1 MFLLI
6 ILINKSIYFAFYLL
20 FLHFCLMK
28 SCQNLL
34 VIRGLIRILHIFIS
48 GCRHWLCCEN
58 YLSFLFFGV
67 FSLHGAH
74 FATHP
79 YLTFQCFSV
88 ETLTGWNH
96 KTWLLLHQI
105 CIMRAAICNMRSF
118 PLPWIVALIKTNTRL
133 TRAMPEPR
141 RTLYPWAPI
150 IYEAWPRRRLLSE
163 CNSACKSQKWN
174 G

>member
-34 VIRGLIRILHIFIS
+34 VIRDLIRILHIFIS
-48 GCRHWLCCEN
+48 GYQHWLCCEN
-58 YLSFLFFGV
+58 YCLFFVLV

-79 YLTFQCFSV
+79 YLMFQCFSV

-118 PLPWIVALIKTNTRL
+118 PLPRIVALIKTNTRL
-133 TRAMPEPR
+133 TWAMPEPR

>member
-34 VIRGLIRILHIFIS
+34 VIRDLIRILHIFIS
-48 GCRHWLCCEN
+48 GYQHWLCCEN
-58 YLSFLFFGV
+58 YCLFFVLV

-118 PLPWIVALIKTNTRL
+118 PLPRIVALIKTNTRL
-133 TRAMPEPR
+133 TWAMPEPR

-163 CNSACKSQKWN
+163 CNSACKSQKCN

>member
-6 ILINKSIYFAFYLL
+6 ILMNKSIYFAFYLL
-20 FLHFCLMK
+20 FLHFLFNVKLSK
-28 SCQNLL
+28 SFSYTGLDYDFTHFHFWISTL
-34 VIRGLIRILHIFIS
+34 VVLWEL
-48 GCRHWLCCEN
+48 
-58 YLSFLFFGV
+58 LSFLFFGV

-118 PLPWIVALIKTNTRL
+118 PLPRIVALIKTNTRL
-133 TRAMPEPR
+133 TWAMPEPR